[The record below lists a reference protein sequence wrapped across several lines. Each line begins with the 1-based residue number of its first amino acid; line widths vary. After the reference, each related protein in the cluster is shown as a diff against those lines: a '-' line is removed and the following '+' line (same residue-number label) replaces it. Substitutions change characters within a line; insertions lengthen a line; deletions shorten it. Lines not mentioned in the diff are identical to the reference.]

1 MKTTIQIL
9 TCKLIT
15 NVCKLFKKNGTVY
28 PGSVALKMNGKV
40 LESIKYPKYV
50 IGVTGSSG
58 KGSTTSMLA
67 HILKDN
73 GLNVVWNSSGSNVLN
88 GTATLILNNTNAFT
102 HKLKADVLL
111 LEMDESYIKKTF
123 TKSTLTHLV
132 ITNITRESA
141 SKKW

>member
-88 GTATLILNNTNAFT
+88 GTATLILNNTNAHKIPDANIAAPVIPIFKYLFISSSFT
-102 HKLKADVLL
+102 CYALPSFRCFA
-111 LEMDESYIKKTF
+111 
-123 TKSTLTHLV
+123 
-132 ITNITRESA
+132 
-141 SKKW
+141 